1 MKQLLLIALFAMCA
15 CTVSA
20 NVTATHSSAQLAEMV
35 TTSGLPAQIGQ
46 MSVSDFVQ
54 LTPSQVKKITGQR
67 LHFKEV
73 VALKALQHTIKKE
86 LAKDGQSGTGKDQLI
101 ALLLVIFLGVL
112 GVHRFYLGYPL
123 IGIIQLLTIGGCG
136 IWATIDFFRIIFGS
150 LKPSR
155 GREYESTF

>member
-15 CTVSA
+15 FTVSA
-20 NVTATHSSAQLAEMV
+20 NVAATHSSAQLAEMV
-35 TTSGLPAQIGQ
+35 ITSGLPAQIGQ
-46 MSVSDFVQ
+46 MSVSNFVE
-54 LTPSQVKKITGQR
+54 LTPSQVKQITGQR

-86 LAKDGQSGTGKDQLI
+86 LAKDGQSGNGKDQMI
-101 ALLLVIFLGVL
+101 ALILVIIFGGLGI
-112 GVHRFYLGYPL
+112 HRFYLGYPL
-123 IGIIQLLTIGGCG
+123 IGVIQLLTLGGCG
-136 IWATIDFFRIIFGS
+136 IWWIIDFFRIIFGS